1 MRFSTITALCF
12 GIGAIAAPA
21 LSRREE
27 DDEWCMTDA
36 EATKVAENFKE
47 LISAYTNATA
57 ERVLC
62 TSFTDYS
69 DSVIE
74 LINNGCA
81 NGPIPLGAPT
91 FTDRA
96 SFEAGQG
103 SQPNITFNILKTWNA
118 CDAVAIRWRTPN
130 PGFVQPEQQVT
141 GIIVAETVRAT
152 GPEPWLIET
161 VYSEFNSGAWLV
173 DLDIV
178 KTNCT
183 AAPHARRML

>member
-1 MRFSTITALCF
+1 MRFSTIAALAF
-12 GIGAIAAPA
+12 GMGAIAAPG
-21 LSRREE
+21 LRRR
-27 DDEWCMTDA
+27 DDDDDWCMTDD
-36 EATKVAENFKE
+36 EATHVAENFGN
-47 LISAYTNATA
+47 LISAYTNASA

-81 NGPIPLGAPT
+81 NGPVPLGAPT
-91 FTDRA
+91 FTNRA

-103 SQPNITFNILKTWNA
+103 GQPNITFNLLKTWNA

-141 GIIVAETVRAT
+141 GIIVAEVVRAT

-183 AAPHARRML
+183 APPSRRMML

>member
-1 MRFSTITALCF
+1 MRASIIAAVTFA
-12 GIGAIAAPA
+12 IGAFAAPA
-21 LSRREE
+21 LQRR
-27 DDEWCMTDA
+27 DDDDQWCMTDD
-36 EATKVAENFKE
+36 EALHVANNFKE

-62 TSFTDYS
+62 TSFSDYS

-81 NGPIPLGAPT
+81 NGPIPLGSPT

-130 PGFVQPEQQVT
+130 PGFVNPEQQVT

-183 AAPHARRML
+183 AH